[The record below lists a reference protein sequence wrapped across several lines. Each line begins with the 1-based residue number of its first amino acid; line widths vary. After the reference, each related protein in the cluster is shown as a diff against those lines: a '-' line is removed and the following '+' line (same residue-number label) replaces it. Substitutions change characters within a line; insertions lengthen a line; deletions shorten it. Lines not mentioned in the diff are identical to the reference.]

1 MLAHSGILM
10 FKKGNK
16 QAGLHFYAGLSPY
29 EFPKSLFSFLVQFKD
44 FNFSDSFNQY
54 IQNINIVSVES
65 AINSED
71 RKMLTKIQ
79 GEKPWIDLSDI
90 YTGNESILVDMLF
103 SSSFTE
109 LPDVSTLILSEEDSD
124 ISHINHVYVIDLD
137 DESVSHYIG
146 GLGFNFYRT
155 LSFKKYFKD
164 ISDDAEMETNDLLSH
179 YSELLKKEY
188 GTIV

>member
-1 MLAHSGILM
+1 M

-29 EFPKSLFSFLVQFKD
+29 EFPNYLFSFLFMFKD

-54 IQNINIVSVES
+54 FQNIKVVSVES
-65 AINSED
+65 AINVED
-71 RKMLTKIQ
+71 RKILTKIQ
-79 GEKPWIDLSDI
+79 DEKTWLDLSDI
-90 YTGNESILVDMLF
+90 YTDNESMLVDMLF

-109 LPDVSTLILSEEDSD
+109 LPDISTLIIPEEDSD

-137 DESVSHYIG
+137 DNSVSHYIG
-146 GLGFNFYRT
+146 GLGFNFNRT
-155 LSFKKYFKD
+155 LSYKKLFQD
-164 ISDDAEMETNDLLSH
+164 ISDDSEIEANELLSN
-179 YSELLKKEY
+179 YSDLLKKEY

>member
-10 FKKGNK
+10 FKKGEK

-29 EFPKSLFSFLVQFKD
+29 EFPKSLFSFLAMFKD
-44 FNFSDSFNQY
+44 IKFSDLFNQY
-54 IQNINIVSVES
+54 IQNVKVVSVKS
-65 AINSED
+65 TINSED
-71 RKMLTKIQ
+71 LKILTKIQ
-79 GEKPWIDLSDI
+79 DEKRWLDLSDI
-90 YTGNESILVDMLF
+90 YTDNESMLVDMLF

-109 LPDVSTLILSEEDSD
+109 LPDVSTLIVPEEDSD

-146 GLGFNFYRT
+146 GLGFNFNRT
-155 LSFKKYFKD
+155 LSYKKYFKD
-164 ISDDAEMETNDLLSH
+164 ISDDSEVEVKESLSN